1 MVTCVLLAGASVS
14 DADAQAGGAGAGAG
28 GSAIQPGSGEDPA
41 RRLRR

>member
-14 DADAQAGGAGAGAG
+14 DADAQAGGAGAG